1 MVGIVNWRYV
11 RWSRAPWMVG
21 VVVAAAVTSE
31 VVAGVTASDIP
42 VFAKSERRGEP
53 FGKGRVGH
61 DLSPTVLI
69 RDRRNSGCYHTV
81 VAAVV
86 VRLAW
91 ALHCRCLACTVR
103 DASLSVSSSD
113 SV

>member
-1 MVGIVNWRYV
+1 
-11 RWSRAPWMVG
+11 
-21 VVVAAAVTSE
+21 VVAAAVTSE

-69 RDRRNSGCYHTV
+69 RDRRNSGCCV
-81 VAAVV
+81 VGVS
-86 VRLAW
+86 VR
-91 ALHCRCLACTVR
+91 CQ
-103 DASLSVSSSD
+103 LSVKNSKRRD
-113 SV
+113 VPIIQ